1 MGIEPRAITMV
12 PLINGDNVTVR
23 RESLAYDTPI
33 PSRTIEPMHDQQRLE
48 RSFACMADDIEHVSY
63 PIYDLQVWVAQV
75 NLRPMCGRFAITL
88 PNDAMANLF
97 QAAPANDLPQT
108 PNYNVCP
115 TNSVHVIVSDT
126 ETRRLTK
133 MRWGFV
139 PHWYTHLN
147 DGPLLINAR
156 SETLAQ
162 KPAFAQAC
170 RQRRCI
176 IPASGF
182 YEWTK
187 DSADNRLPWYIYNK
201 DQTPIAFAGLYQ
213 EWGRDDDRIAT
224 CAIVTT
230 LANQTLSPI
239 HKRMPVILD
248 AAAWP
253 KWLGEEGKGAT
264 VLMRPSPEGAQ
275 LCHRVDPEVNSNK
288 AEGPQLIH
296 KI

>member
-1 MGIEPRAITMV
+1 
-12 PLINGDNVTVR
+12 
-23 RESLAYDTPI
+23 
-33 PSRTIEPMHDQQRLE
+33 
-48 RSFACMADDIEHVSY
+48 
-63 PIYDLQVWVAQV
+63 
-75 NLRPMCGRFAITL
+75 MCGRFAITL

-97 QAAPANDLPQT
+97 QAAPANDLPPT

-115 TNSVHVIVSDT
+115 TNTVHVVVSDT
-126 ETRRLTK
+126 ENRRLTK

-139 PHWYTHLN
+139 PQWYKHLN

-156 SETLAQ
+156 SETIAQ

-176 IPASGF
+176 IPVSGF
-182 YEWTK
+182 YEWTQ
-187 DSADNRLPWYIYNK
+187 DSDGNRLPWYISNK
-201 DQTPIAFAGLYQ
+201 DDQPIAFAGVYQ
-213 EWGRDDDRIAT
+213 EWGEGEDRVVT

-248 AAAWP
+248 EVTWP
-253 KWLGEEGKGAT
+253 KWLGEDGKGAA
-264 VLMRPSPEGAQ
+264 VLMRATPEGAEKF
-275 LCHRVDPEVNSNK
+275 HRVSPEVNSNK
-288 AEGPQLIH
+288 AAGAQLIQ